1 MKKIIILF
9 LILLFFS
16 PAVYAE
22 DSSQEQILEQ
32 QKEDLNISDFIEEA
46 QQYTDTEFADLDV
59 NELLS
64 EALTGKI
71 ENNNFWQ
78 NLLSVFGKEVK
89 ESLTI
94 LGSILAI
101 IIIHSIIKSIG
112 ESLENENVAKIT
124 YYVQYILIAVLIISS
139 FSNVVEMV
147 RESVQNMIGFTQC
160 LIPLLMTLLLT
171 TGSITSAGIL
181 QPILLFTIS
190 FIANLFQVLILPA
203 VLISTALAIVSKLS
217 DKIQIDKIAKFMKS
231 STIWIMGIILTIFV
245 AILSVEG
252 TLSSSVDG
260 ITAKTAKAA
269 VSNVI
274 PVVGKVLGDA
284 VDTVIGCSSILK
296 NAVGVVGIIVILSIC
311 IVPIIKL
318 AILTIAY
325 HLTAALAEPISD
337 GKIVKLLEQMGD
349 TFKILLAILCV
360 MAVIFIIGLTLVVKI
375 SNSGLMYR

>member
-1 MKKIIILF
+1 MKKVIILF
-9 LILLFFS
+9 WVILCFS
-16 PAVYAE
+16 QVAYAQ
-22 DSSQEQILEQ
+22 DTNQEEILEE
-32 QKEDLNISDFIEEA
+32 QKDSLNISDFIQQAEE
-46 QQYTDTEFADLDV
+46 YTENEFQDIDM
-59 NELLS
+59 NELLN

-71 ENNNFWQ
+71 DNSNLGKSLW
-78 NLLSVFGKEVK
+78 NLLGKEVK

-139 FSNVVEMV
+139 FSNIVEMV

-171 TGSITSAGIL
+171 TGSITSAGLI

-190 FIANLFQVLILPA
+190 LMANLFQMVILPFI
-203 VLISTALAIVSKLS
+203 LISTALAIVSKLS

-231 STIWIMGIILTIFV
+231 STIWVMGIILTIFV
-245 AILSVEG
+245 GILSIEG

-269 VSNVI
+269 VSNII

-296 NAVGVVGIIVILSIC
+296 NAVGVVGIVVILSIC
-311 IVPIIKL
+311 VAPILKL
-318 AILTIAY
+318 TILTIAY
-325 HLTAALAEPISD
+325 HLTAAVAEPISD

-349 TFKILLAILCV
+349 TFKILLAVLCV
-360 MAVIFIIGLTLVVKI
+360 MAVILVIGLTLVVKI

>member
-1 MKKIIILF
+1 MKKVIAIFFIILC
-9 LILLFFS
+9 FS
-16 PAVYAE
+16 TIVYAQ
-22 DSSQEQILEQ
+22 DTSQNEILEE
-32 QKEDLNISDFIEEA
+32 QKDSLNISDFIREAEE
-46 QQYTDTEFADLDV
+46 YTENEFQEIDM
-59 NELLS
+59 EKLLN

-71 ENNNFWQ
+71 DHSSFGK
-78 NLLSVFGKEVK
+78 NLLVLLGEEVK
-89 ESLTI
+89 NALTI

-139 FSNVVEMV
+139 FSNIMEMV

-160 LIPLLMTLLLT
+160 LVPLLMTLLLT
-171 TGSITSAGIL
+171 TGSIASVGLI
-181 QPILLFTIS
+181 QPILLFTINL
-190 FIANLFQVLILPA
+190 IANLFQVIILPFI
-203 VLISTALAIVSKLS
+203 LISTALAIVSKLS

-231 STIWIMGIILTIFV
+231 STIWMMGIILTIFV
-245 AILSVEG
+245 GILSIEG

-269 VSNVI
+269 VSNII

-311 IVPIIKL
+311 LVPIIKL

-325 HLTAALAEPISD
+325 HLTAAVAEPISD

-349 TFKILLAILCV
+349 TFKILLGILCV
-360 MAVIFIIGLTLVVKI
+360 MSVILIIGLTLVVRI